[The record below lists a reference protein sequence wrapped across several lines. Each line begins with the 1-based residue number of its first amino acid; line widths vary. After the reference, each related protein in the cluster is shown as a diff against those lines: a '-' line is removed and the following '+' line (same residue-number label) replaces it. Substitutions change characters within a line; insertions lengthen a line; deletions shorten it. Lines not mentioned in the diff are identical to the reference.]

1 MWMCLVNDNED
12 FNAVKEFVNVEVNW
26 IIVQIYGAESNFGY
40 L

>member
-12 FNAVKEFVNVEVNW
+12 FNAVKEFVNVEVNG